1 MRRSYP
7 AAALCLSALTL
18 ASAGAQNPAPPPASS
33 LEKRVAAVLPTAEE
47 ERWLKIPW
55 RTDLSQALEDSR
67 RTGKPV
73 MLWVMNGNPLGCA

>member
-1 MRRSYP
+1 
-7 AAALCLSALTL
+7 
-18 ASAGAQNPAPPPASS
+18 
-33 LEKRVAAVLPTAEE
+33 VAAVLPTAEE